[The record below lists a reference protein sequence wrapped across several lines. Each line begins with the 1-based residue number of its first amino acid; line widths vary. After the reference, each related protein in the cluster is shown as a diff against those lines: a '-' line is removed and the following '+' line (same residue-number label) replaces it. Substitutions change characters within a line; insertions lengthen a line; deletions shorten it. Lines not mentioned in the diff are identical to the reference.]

1 MPHLLLPSSLVVFV
15 MYVTPF
21 TTITT
26 VYLPTLLSLPTSRTI
41 TYPNP
46 DSDDAPLFLI
56 CFCLVIAVEYTSA
69 GARLL
74 FFSLAIWDTA
84 RCGAVLGYHY
94 TIHLYRC
101 KFSVSSSKSPSKR
114 SLRLH
119 RTRELVV
126 RRNSR
131 GKDKLR
137 KEFEQPNQNQ
147 SFMDHGRGQWTC
159 LQVLL

>member
-15 MYVTPF
+15 MYMTPF

-26 VYLPTLLSLPTSRTI
+26 AYLPTLLSLPTSRTI
-41 TYPNP
+41 AYPNP
-46 DSDDAPLFLI
+46 DSDDAPLFFI

-69 GARLL
+69 GAWLL
-74 FFSLAIWDTA
+74 FFSHY
-84 RCGAVLGYHY
+84 LGRVTVWCHSCYHY

-101 KFSVSSSKSPSKR
+101 RFSVSSSKSPSKR

-126 RRNSR
+126 QRNNR
-131 GKDKLR
+131 GKTQPG
-137 KEFEQPNQNQ
+137 KEFAQPNQNL
-147 SFMDHGRGQWTC
+147 SFMEDNGF
-159 LQVLL
+159 VFKFLLR